1 MEVVRFKLILIL
13 RSPLN
18 FQTKNFLSYL
28 YSNKEIFYKV
38 VEKLKEIK
46 TQFCSLIIRF
56 TFKKRKQYPNEPA
69 FLLSLWGRVG
79 IYYTKVC

>member
-18 FQTKNFLSYL
+18 LQTKNFLSYL

-38 VEKLKEIK
+38 TRKIK
-46 TQFCSLIIRF
+46 
-56 TFKKRKQYPNEPA
+56 
-69 FLLSLWGRVG
+69 GD
-79 IYYTKVC
+79 